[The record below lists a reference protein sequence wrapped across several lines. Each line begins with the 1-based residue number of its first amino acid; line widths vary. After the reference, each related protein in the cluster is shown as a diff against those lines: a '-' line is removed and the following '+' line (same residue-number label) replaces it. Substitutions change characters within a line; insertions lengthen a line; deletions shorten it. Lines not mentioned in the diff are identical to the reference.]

1 MALLVQRFFAGLGVA
16 ALGVFVS
23 GAQLLPAQD
32 VTHQLVLPKEGE
44 TVPSYEVATVR
55 AAAERGDGVM
65 MRFMFGADRCEI
77 DNLELRSII
86 VQAYGAVWQDE
97 IVGGPAA
104 LMEEHF
110 DINAKADANDAAQM
124 KNLSREDRNR
134 ESRLMLQSLLADRF
148 HLKVHIETKELPVYA
163 LVVAKGG
170 AKLKASAAPPAASAP
185 DEDAPPGKTALS
197 PDQLPKTPPRGGMTI
212 RMSST
217 NIEASATDGTME
229 GLVNVL
235 TNQPDAGGRVVIDR
249 TGLTG
254 KYDWKLTWA
263 PVRMNGA
270 PLKEDN
276 GTGAQGDVPGLFT
289 AVEEQLGL
297 KLEPQKGPVEVVVV
311 DHVEAPSAN

>member
-1 MALLVQRFFAGLGVA
+1 MGSLVLRFVAGLAMV
-16 ALGVFVS
+16 ALGVCVS
-23 GAQLLPAQD
+23 RA
-32 VTHQLVLPKEGE
+32 QLVLPKEGE
-44 TVPSYEVATVR
+44 AVPSYEVATVR
-55 AAAERGDGVM
+55 ASAEGGEM
-65 MRFMFGADRCEI
+65 MRFMWGAGSCRI
-77 DNLELRSII
+77 DNLTLRSII
-86 VQAYGAVWQDE
+86 VQAYGAVSGDQV
-97 IVGGPAA
+97 VGGPDA
-104 LMEEHF
+104 LMDGHF
-110 DINAKADANDAAQM
+110 DVNAKAEANDAARM

-134 ESRLMLQSLLADRF
+134 ESRLMLQTLLADRF

-170 AKLKASAAPPAASAP
+170 AKLKASAPPPAASTP
-185 DEDAPPGKTALS
+185 DPDAPPAKVALT
-197 PDQLPKTPPRGGMTI
+197 PDQPPKTPPRGGMTV

-235 TNQPDAGGRVVIDR
+235 TNQPDSGGRMVIDK

-276 GTGAQGDVPGLFT
+276 GTGAQDVPGLFT
-289 AVEEQLGL
+289 AIEEQLGL